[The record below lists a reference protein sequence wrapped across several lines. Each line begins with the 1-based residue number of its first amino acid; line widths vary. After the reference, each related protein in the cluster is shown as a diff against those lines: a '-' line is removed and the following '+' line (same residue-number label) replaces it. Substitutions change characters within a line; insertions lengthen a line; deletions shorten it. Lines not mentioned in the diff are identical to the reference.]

1 MAAAMI
7 TTRRPSW
14 PTKPAR
20 EPHRDEAAEETGP
33 EVIGEMAWLLRDT
46 RGSILLG
53 GGMLIAIAVGIGFEA
68 AFSRAALRP
77 GAAGLAGLALLGGA
91 VLCWLR
97 AMALRLLA
105 GRPVLDQLN
114 ESRWRTGG
122 PVDLRTPWLSMPSV
136 EDSQAEWNWARV
148 NLLLS
153 AARIRR
159 ERVHLAD
166 TWTFIATVAF
176 LAWTAMLFL

>member
-1 MAAAMI
+1 
-7 TTRRPSW
+7 
-14 PTKPAR
+14 
-20 EPHRDEAAEETGP
+20 
-33 EVIGEMAWLLRDT
+33 MAWLLRDT

-77 GAAGLAGLALLGGA
+77 GVAGLVGLVLLGGA

-97 AMALRLLA
+97 AVALRLLA

-122 PVDLRTPWLSMPSV
+122 PVDLRLPWLSMPSI
-136 EDSQAEWNWARV
+136 EDSEAAWNWARV

-166 TWTFIATVAF
+166 TWTFIAAAAF
-176 LAWTAMLFL
+176 LVWTAVLFL